1 MLVVLD
7 ELSTAVLL
15 CVLVE
20 TVLDD
25 TTALELLST
34 LDTIE
39 EDVLVVVLVVVEV
52 DDTTLWLSLWLP
64 LELTLETPVSLISL
78 VSLDL
83 HPESKIA
90 AIPTNIKK
98 LNFFINFVL
107 FSL

>member
-1 MLVVLD
+1 M
-7 ELSTAVLL
+7 
-15 CVLVE
+15 LVE

-39 EDVLVVVLVVVEV
+39 EVLLVVVLVVVEV
-52 DDTTLWLSLWLP
+52 DDTTSVLS
-64 LELTLETPVSLISL
+64 LETPVSLVSL

-90 AIPTNIKK
+90 VIPTNIKNLK
-98 LNFFINFVL
+98 FFINFVL

>member
-1 MLVVLD
+1 MLD

-15 CVLVE
+15 CVRGE

-25 TTALELLST
+25 TTALELLELLV

-39 EDVLVVVLVVVEV
+39 EVLLVVVLVIVEL
-52 DDTTLWLSLWLP
+52 DDTTSWLPLWLS

-90 AIPTNIKK
+90 EIKK
-98 LNFFINFVL
+98 
-107 FSL
+107 

>member
-52 DDTTLWLSLWLP
+52 DDTTLWLSLWLS
-64 LELTLETPVSLISL
+64 LELTLETP

-90 AIPTNIKK
+90 VIPTNIKNLK
-98 LNFFINFVL
+98 FFINFVL

>member
-1 MLVVLD
+1 MLD

-52 DDTTLWLSLWLP
+52 DDTTSVLS
-64 LELTLETPVSLISL
+64 LETP

-90 AIPTNIKK
+90 EIKK
-98 LNFFINFVL
+98 IVKIRAFFIIFCP
-107 FSL
+107 FQ

>member
-1 MLVVLD
+1 MLD

-39 EDVLVVVLVVVEV
+39 EVLLVVVLVVVEV

-90 AIPTNIKK
+90 EIKK
-98 LNFFINFVL
+98 LLKFVL
-107 FSL
+107 FSSFSVLFSKF

>member
-1 MLVVLD
+1 MLVALD

-52 DDTTLWLSLWLP
+52 DDTTSVLS
-64 LELTLETPVSLISL
+64 LETPVSLVSL

>member
-39 EDVLVVVLVVVEV
+39 EVLLVVVLVVVEV
-52 DDTTLWLSLWLP
+52 DDTTLWLSLWLS
-64 LELTLETPVSLISL
+64 LELTLETPVSL

-90 AIPTNIKK
+90 ENKK
-98 LNFFINFVL
+98 IVKIRAFFIIFCP
-107 FSL
+107 FQ

>member
-25 TTALELLST
+25 TAALELLST

-39 EDVLVVVLVVVEV
+39 EVLLVVVLVVVEL
-52 DDTTLWLSLWLP
+52 DDTTLWLP
-64 LELTLETPVSLISL
+64 LELTLETPVSLVSL

>member
-25 TTALELLST
+25 TGSLELLELLST

-39 EDVLVVVLVVVEV
+39 EEVLVVVLVVVEV
-52 DDTTLWLSLWLP
+52 DDTTSVLS
-64 LELTLETPVSLISL
+64 LETP

-90 AIPTNIKK
+90 ENKK
-98 LNFFINFVL
+98 IVKIRAFFIIFCP
-107 FSL
+107 FQ

>member
-1 MLVVLD
+1 MLD

-15 CVLVE
+15 CMLVE

-25 TTALELLST
+25 TGSLELLELLST

-39 EDVLVVVLVVVEV
+39 EEVLVVVLVVVEV
-52 DDTTLWLSLWLP
+52 DDTTLWLSLWLS

-90 AIPTNIKK
+90 EIKK
-98 LNFFINFVL
+98 
-107 FSL
+107 

>member
-52 DDTTLWLSLWLP
+52 DDTTSVLS
-64 LELTLETPVSLISL
+64 LETP

-90 AIPTNIKK
+90 ENKK
-98 LNFFINFVL
+98 IVKIRAFFIIFCP
-107 FSL
+107 FQ

>member
-1 MLVVLD
+1 MLD

-39 EDVLVVVLVVVEV
+39 EDVLVVVLVIVEL
-52 DDTTLWLSLWLP
+52 DDTTSILS
-64 LELTLETPVSLISL
+64 LETP

-90 AIPTNIKK
+90 VIPTNIKNLK
-98 LNFFINFVL
+98 FFINFVL